1 MEKYDQIAT
10 DVLEK
15 VGGRENVTFA
25 THCVT
30 RLRLNVRDKG
40 VIDLDVIKGIPG
52 VLGAQWSGEQLQVI
66 IGNTINEVYDAF
78 VRIGGFEQQEAID
91 ENLDAEK
98 APFTIAGFFN
108 NLMDFISGSLTP
120 LIPVLIVAGLIS
132 ALANVLGPLVAN
144 VISAESDL
152 YRLFSFVGNAGFY
165 FFPVLVGYST
175 AVKAKV
181 NPIFGVLM
189 GCIMLHPSLIDIVNA
204 AEPFTVFGLPMPL
217 VNYSSTVF
225 PIMMSVYV
233 LGKIESLLKRVVP
246 DSLYLIVVPTL
257 TFLIMLPISLCALG
271 PLGSLLGNGVS
282 SVLLWLESVLGPI
295 GIGVIAALYI
305 PLVAT
310 GMHLPLIAT
319 AIVSLTSLG
328 YDAVVLAG
336 GMMSVFSIVGIDLG
350 MVIKARSD
358 KDLEALSVSCLV
370 SQVIGGI
377 GEPAIFGL
385 LLPYRKLLAFS
396 CAGGFVGGVLAGVM
410 KVKVFM
416 PPISN
421 FLVFLG
427 FIGGDGMSNLVSAL
441 VSGAISFA
449 VSLALVLV
457 FGYEGGLFER
467 QSSKKA
473 ERV

>member
-98 APFTIAGFFN
+98 AAFTIAGFFN
-108 NLMDFISGSLTP
+108 GVMDFVSGSLTP
-120 LIPVLIVAGLIS
+120 LIPVLIIAGLVS
-132 ALANVLGPLVAN
+132 ALVNVLGPLVAN
-144 VISAESDL
+144 VITAESDL
-152 YRLFSFVGNAGFY
+152 YRLLSFVGNSGFY

-181 NPIFGVLM
+181 NPIFGVLL
-189 GCIMLHPSLIDIVNA
+189 GCVMLHPSLIEIVNA
-204 AEPFTVFGLPMPL
+204 GEPFTVFGIPMPL

-225 PIMMSVYV
+225 PAMMSVYAFSKV
-233 LGKIESLLKRVVP
+233 HDMLKKLIP
-246 DSLYLIVVPTL
+246 DSLYLILVPTF
-257 TFLIMLPISLCALG
+257 TFLIMLPIMLCALG
-271 PLGSLLGNGVS
+271 PIGSWLGNVVS
-282 SVLLWLESVLGPI
+282 SALLWLESVLGPI
-295 GIGVIAALYI
+295 GIAIIAAVWGI
-305 PLVAT
+305 VVGT

-319 AIVSLTSLG
+319 AVVSLTSLG
-328 YDAVVLAG
+328 YDGVVLVGA
-336 GMMSVFSIVGIDLG
+336 MMSVFAYAAAALGVFLRSKGDEDL
-350 MVIKARSD
+350 RS
-358 KDLEALSVSCLV
+358 LSMSCFI

-377 GEPAIFGL
+377 GEPTIFGIMFRF
-385 LLPYRKLLAFS
+385 RKVLIFTMIAQ
-396 CAGGFVGGVLAGVM
+396 FVGGLVEGFM
-410 KVKVFM
+410 HVKVFM

-421 FLVFLG
+421 FLIFLG
-427 FIGGDGMSNLVSAL
+427 FIGGEGMGNLIWGMIA
-441 VSGAISFA
+441 GAITFA
-449 VSLALVLV
+449 ITLALVLV
-457 FGYEGGLFER
+457 FGYEGGIFEK
-467 QSSKKA
+467 QSATKA